1 MVIDKEMREACR
13 VRAMIA
19 GVSFEEMMLREFGPG
34 VEISEA
40 INKKTNTNKKI
51 KNSEPDII
59 KEYGKVKELNKFMFL
74 HEYLELPIVFGE
86 HIFNENKIRWNIPER
101 TEIYEM
107 RIVTSTAKAARIE
120 ELLGFNKRD
129 CKNGEIRFLE
139 IVTDKECI
147 LDKFRVAG
155 YVVFFEDANGKI
167 TYRTAIKNE
176 LAEMKVNIR
185 QVVENVRI
193 IVERLIHAK

>member
-1 MVIDKEMREACR
+1 MR
-13 VRAMIA
+13 M
-19 GVSFEEMMLREFGPG
+19 
-34 VEISEA
+34 
-40 INKKTNTNKKI
+40 
-51 KNSEPDII
+51 
-59 KEYGKVKELNKFMFL
+59 
-74 HEYLELPIVFGE
+74 
-86 HIFNENKIRWNIPER
+86 
-101 TEIYEM
+101 
-107 RIVTSTAKAARIE
+107 VTSTAKAARIA

-155 YVVFFEDANGKI
+155 YVVFFEDTNGKI